1 MNRIF
6 VDPGSTKI
14 GWALFVDKKLAVSGR
29 FQAKAKDKFVR
40 IADIW
45 RLFYNLMTKYKVE
58 EVHIECINIPMT
70 RQIAMNMKAL
80 FYSVGAIASACAIYN
95 VTVQDD
101 INVPAW
107 KKYIDW
113 NKTKTRE
120 GKREKLKPYI
130 QKEMSEDEIAA
141 ISMGLYFVN
150 KEK

>member
-1 MNRIF
+1 MF

-14 GWALFVDKKLAVSGR
+14 GWALFADKKLAVSGR
-29 FQAKAKDKFVR
+29 FHAKSKDKFER
-40 IADIW
+40 IADVW
-45 RLFYNLMTKYKVE
+45 RLFYNLMTKYKIE
-58 EVHIECINIPMT
+58 EIHIESLNIPMA
-70 RQIAMNMKAL
+70 RHMAMNMKAL
-80 FYSVGAIASACAIYN
+80 FYSVGAIAAACAIYN
-95 VTVQDD
+95 IPVKDD

-130 QKEMSEDEIAA
+130 QKGMSEDEMAA